1 MVKKVMYMDRKTR
14 IMEIIS
20 SSDKPVSASKIAKEL
35 GVSRQ
40 IIVGDVA
47 LLRAWEKILLLHLE
61 DIY

>member
-1 MVKKVMYMDRKTR
+1 MDRKTK

-47 LLRAWEKILLLHLE
+47 LEKILLQPLG
-61 DIY
+61 DTY

>member
-1 MVKKVMYMDRKTR
+1 MYMDRKTR

-40 IIVGDVA
+40 IIVGMW
-47 LLRAWEKILLLHLE
+47 LYLEHREKISLQPLGDH
-61 DIY
+61 IRNK